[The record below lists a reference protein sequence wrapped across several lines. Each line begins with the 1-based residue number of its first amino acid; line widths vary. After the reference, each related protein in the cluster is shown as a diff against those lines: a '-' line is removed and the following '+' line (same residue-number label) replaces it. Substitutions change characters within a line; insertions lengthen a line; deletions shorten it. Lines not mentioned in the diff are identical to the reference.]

1 MIDEQEALRILLL
14 IAGDWLETIDP
25 SYAEESLDIDVQ
37 GAQVQGVLI
46 IAENMRERLSRGGA

>member
-46 IAENMRERLSRGGA
+46 IDENMRERLSRGGA

>member
-1 MIDEQEALRILLL
+1 MIDEQEALRILMLM
-14 IAGDWLETIDP
+14 ANDWLETIDP